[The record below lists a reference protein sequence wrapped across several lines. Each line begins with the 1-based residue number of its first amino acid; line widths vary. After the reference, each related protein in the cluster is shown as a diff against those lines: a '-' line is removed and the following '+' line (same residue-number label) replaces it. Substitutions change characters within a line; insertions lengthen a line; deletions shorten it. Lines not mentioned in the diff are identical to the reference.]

1 MRLFSVILICFCAF
15 QAFGQGEFL
24 TLDDSTQLY
33 IEESGSGQTILFIP
47 GWTMTHRFFEKQKE
61 HFSNQYHVLSYDP
74 RGQGRSDKT
83 LFGNTY
89 AYHATDLYQILQKK
103 SLKNVIL
110 VGWSSGCLTMYE
122 YLHAYGFDRID
133 KMVFIDEP
141 PKWIGDVDREWVYGS
156 FDDYRGSLKSLI
168 SEPSDPNGIIDWMLA
183 NPIDSSTRAWMN
195 KEILMTPPHVALN
208 LYIDGIA
215 SDYTQEVASMQS
227 KGTALFMVRASWY
240 DQAANWLKQTTPKSK
255 VASISSH
262 AMFWESPKKFN
273 QILSTFLNANIDKK

>member
-1 MRLFSVILICFCAF
+1 MRLFSIILICLWVYRS
-15 QAFGQGEFL
+15 FGQGEYI

-33 IEESGSGQTILFIP
+33 IEELGSGQTILFIP

-61 HFSNQYHVLSYDP
+61 YFSNQYHVLSYDP

-89 AYHATDLYQILQKK
+89 ANHARDLHQILQKK

-122 YLHAYGFDRID
+122 YIRAYRFDKID
-133 KMVFIDEP
+133 KMIFIDEP
-141 PKWIGDVDREWVYGS
+141 PKWIGDVDTEWVYGS
-156 FDDYRGSLKSLI
+156 FDDYRGSLKNLI
-168 SEPSDPNGIIDWMLA
+168 SEPSDPNEIIDWMLA

-195 KEILMTPPHVALN
+195 QEILMTPQHIALS
-208 LYIDGIA
+208 LYVDGIA
-215 SDYTQEVASMQS
+215 SDYTKEVALIQS
-227 KGTALFMVRASWY
+227 RVTVFFMVRAFWY
-240 DQAANWLKQTTPKSK
+240 DQATNWLKQVTPNSK
-255 VASISSH
+255 VVSISSH

-273 QILSTFLNANIDKK
+273 QILSTFLNTNIDKK